1 MASRPEAAQLAPW
14 FVDSLHRLVGSS
26 PEEDREIDRG
36 LVELVRNALGGGG
49 VDAFRLA
56 PGSPPIELTGA
67 AGPSQELL
75 RTIDEAREL
84 RRSIVRRSSHDDAI
98 QWILYVDDQPRYA
111 FTSSGGR
118 VIDGDGVLAATE
130 AYVSLHRRLLRCQRD
145 LDFYR
150 ALVTTLVAPPVALR
164 PGPLTEFLPRL
175 AALITPLARVEGA
188 MVIAIDEEGDPI
200 GAGGDSLS
208 VRNEKPYLDQL
219 VAIIGEIARSER
231 PHGGTLPA
239 ALFRTDA
246 VGPSAKLLRWWPIH
260 DRVGYLILAL
270 DPATEEPPGL
280 ASLADALAQPI
291 RAALAWEANRR
302 VADVQNLLVRNQ
314 ELQEVSRR
322 ALASIV
328 DKLREIFAADAVSLF
343 LGTRDRLRLAATT
356 DQRLL
361 QRATMSTP
369 PNLVEYR
376 PEDPQLTSYVF
387 RTGCSLRLKDSVDP
401 GYVARRT
408 GMTGRTGP
416 RFAERDLDDE
426 VLIQFLGAPV
436 RRRGEV
442 TGVLRMSRRADRVS
456 FTQHDEE
463 ALQLFGDL
471 VGVILAE
478 HDETSIVKSILQSTG
493 ESILVLSPPERG
505 VSPTI
510 EIANTG
516 AVRVFGRDQS
526 ELRGLAADTLFAS
539 ENLRQMI
546 RGKGAAGELVEGDVL
561 RPDGSRCTVLGS
573 FWRLE
578 NTLVTPSATRI
589 LSITRDVT
597 ELRREHQRYLDLLAN
612 MGVVYFRGD
621 HAGRTLVPSEVEAR
635 LTGYSIKQLKKM
647 DRADLFFD
655 RKKRAELIKEARL
668 AEGGTLGKRVVKWK
682 HASGRPIWIETD
694 FRVYPDPDGSEIVEG
709 VYRDVTYQVEL
720 RRFLNEPDDQLD
732 DARLFERL
740 KQEAESFYD
749 YLPSFAHQLQDPLV
763 AMRNTAYKIKSGE
776 LKEEELRQRL
786 DWVIGQTNVCIDLV
800 KNHSY
805 LNKVLRGEKFAMAP
819 VDLGVL
825 VIRVKNDFLH
835 RLQERRLTLTIDKW
849 SLQNLRVIQGHEA
862 LLRQVV
868 VNLLDNAIK
877 YSSVQ
882 TTITV
887 RAHHV
892 EGGTLMT
899 VSNRGLPIDD
909 SLRSRLFNRGVR
921 GWRAAAV
928 IPEGTGLGLWLVK
941 KILDTHGA
949 AIEFVEQPDSAGPLN
964 VFRIKFRS

>member
-1 MASRPEAAQLAPW
+1 MTSHPEAAQLAPW
-14 FVDSLHRLVGSS
+14 LLDPLHHLVASS
-26 PEEDREIDRG
+26 AEEDSEFDRG
-36 LVELVRNALGGGG
+36 LVELLRNTLGSGG

-56 PGSPPIELTGA
+56 PGSPPIELTGS

-75 RTIDEAREL
+75 QAIDEARDL
-84 RRSIVRRSSHDDAI
+84 RRSIVRPSGHGDAF
-98 QWILYVDDQPRYA
+98 QWVLCVDDRPRYA
-111 FTSSGGR
+111 FASSRGKA
-118 VIDGDGVLAATE
+118 IDGDGVLAAIE
-130 AYVSLHRRLLRCQRD
+130 AYVRLHRRLLRCQRD

-150 ALVTTLVAPPVALR
+150 ALVTTLVAPAVALR
-164 PGPLTEFLPRL
+164 PGPLTEFLSRL
-175 AALITPLARVEGA
+175 AALAAPLARVRGA
-188 MVIAIDEEGDPI
+188 MVIAIDEEGAPI

-219 VAIIGEIARSER
+219 LAIIGEISRSESPR
-231 PHGGTLPA
+231 GGPLPA

-246 VGPSAKLLRWWPIH
+246 AEASAKQLRWWPIR
-260 DRVGYLILAL
+260 DRVGYLILTL
-270 DPATEEPPGL
+270 DPAAEQPPGL
-280 ASLADALAQPI
+280 DSLADALAQPI
-291 RAALAWEANRR
+291 RAALAWEANQR
-302 VADVQNLLVRNQ
+302 VTDVQNLLVRNQ
-314 ELQEVSRR
+314 ELQEVSRH
-322 ALASIV
+322 ALASV
-328 DKLREIFAADAVSLF
+328 VGRLREIFAADAVSLF
-343 LGTRDRLRLAATT
+343 LRTRDRLRLAATT

-361 QRATMSTP
+361 QRATAGTP
-369 PNLVEYR
+369 PNLVEYH

-387 RTGCSLRLKDSVDP
+387 RIGRSLRLKDSVDP
-401 GYVARRT
+401 DHVASRT

-426 VLIQFLGAPV
+426 VLIQFLAAPV

-456 FTQHDEE
+456 FTRHDEE

-471 VGVILAE
+471 VGVFLAE
-478 HDETSIVKSILQSTG
+478 HDETSIVKSILRSTG
-493 ESILVLSPPERG
+493 ESILVIAAPERG
-505 VSPTI
+505 VLPTI
-510 EIANTG
+510 EIANEG
-516 AVRVFGRDQS
+516 AVRVFGRDQR
-526 ELRGLAADTLFAS
+526 ELRGLAVDTLFAS
-539 ENLRQMI
+539 ENLRQMV
-546 RGKGAAGELVEGDVL
+546 RNKDATGELVEGDVL
-561 RPDGSRCTVLGS
+561 RPDGSRCTILGS

-589 LSITRDVT
+589 LSIARDVT
-597 ELRREHQRYLDLLAN
+597 ELRREHKRYLDLLAN

-621 HAGRTLVPSEVEAR
+621 PAGRTLVPSEVEAQI
-635 LTGYSIKQLKKM
+635 TGYSVKQLRKM
-647 DRADLFFD
+647 NRADLFFD
-655 RKKRAELIKEARL
+655 RKKRAELITEARL

-682 HASGRPIWIETD
+682 HASGRPLWIETD
-694 FRVYPDPDGSEIVEG
+694 FRVYSEPDGSEIVEG
-709 VYRDVTYQVEL
+709 VYREVTYQIEL
-720 RRFLNEPDDQLD
+720 RRFLNEQDDQLD
-732 DARLFERL
+732 DARLFKKL

-763 AMRNTAYKIKSGE
+763 AMRNTAHEIKSGE
-776 LKEEELRQRL
+776 LEGDELRQRL

-819 VDLGVL
+819 VDVGVL

-835 RLQERRLTLTIDKW
+835 RLQERRLTLTIDNR
-849 SLQNLRVIQGHEA
+849 SLQTLRAIQGHEA

-882 TTITV
+882 TTIAV
-887 RAHHV
+887 RARRV
-892 EGGTLMT
+892 EGGTELT

-909 SLRSRLFNRGVR
+909 SLRPRLFNRGVR

-949 AIEFVEQPDSAGPLN
+949 TIEFVEQPDSGGALN
-964 VFRIKFRS
+964 VFRITFRS